1 VGKIQK
7 LGKPQPMG
15 EAMVFPAEFEKDTLD
30 MQIAL
35 DGRGLI
41 AGLTFT
47 PHIPAKP
54 EPEKH

>member
-7 LGKPQPMG
+7 LGKAQPVG
-15 EAMVFPAEFEKDTLD
+15 EAMVIPTEFEKGALD

-41 AGLTFT
+41 AGLNFK
-47 PHIPAKP
+47 PHVATN
-54 EPEKH
+54 